1 MASLFKFT
9 GTPGKS
15 SASTER
21 EAGVQAVLRSQLVRD
36 ISSLREFED
45 DLDACE
51 LLGQGSYGSVHL
63 ITDKVSGNRRVLKTV
78 VRPESWNADRL
89 RMEGL
94 IMKNLDH
101 PHILRLFE
109 WFENGDLAKLVCDF
123 CEGGELLSTIRK
135 GRGNGVS
142 LEEPWAACALRQTFQ
157 ALAYM
162 HGKSVVHKDL
172 KGENLLLLR
181 STASDDGKDFGKMPH
196 VVVCDLGTAEICG
209 RGLAHLFGSRGTR
222 VAGTP
227 ATTSPEALNGNS
239 SPKSD
244 IWSMGCVM
252 FEMLTNQLPFNLLGS
267 MADAAK
273 KQVVWLDLL
282 KAGPKWDQL
291 RCSKDANH
299 LCHKLLQFREG
310 NRPSALECLKV
321 PWLTYGVEDTL
332 TELQKKAC
340 RKAVSAWTKLDNCRR
355 ALCLKMA
362 GTCTIIDQFANAYLK
377 VDTDNSGMLERS
389 EVLRFLD
396 IIGYDRSDATYAADQ
411 LDVNNDGAIHYL
423 EFSAMCL
430 LSLDAEF
437 DELLLQEFKALAKTR
452 EYITEMELAPLT
464 MELSR
469 IASGGSIGLKFD
481 KLDLNR
487 DGRVDFEEFGAYFGR
502 PGIKYP
508 ADGNFASMTENDAD
522 KAPAAVPDASSL
534 KMSDSGALTRG
545 SLRLPAMGGK
555 DDSGT
560 RDAKST
566 SSPIS
571 APGNFSDK
579 KRSKAAAA
587 KKPAKV
593 EAARKMADVDKV
605 AESRAPVS
613 SEAVATTTSQ
623 EASARIAMSTQSQA
637 KLGAQAQTPQ
647 RNEVSQSFEAND
659 QIFPSQS
666 KPVYHAIISV

>member
-9 GTPGKS
+9 GGPAKS
-15 SASTER
+15 SAGADR
-21 EAGVQAVLRSQLVRD
+21 DAGVQAVLRSQLVRD
-36 ISSLREFED
+36 VSSLREFED
-45 DLDACE
+45 DLEACE

-63 ITDKVSGNRRVLKTV
+63 IRDKVSGNRRVLKTV
-78 VRPESWNADRL
+78 VRPESWNSDRL

-181 STASDDGKDFGKMPH
+181 STAGDDGKDFGKMPH

-267 MADAAK
+267 MAEAAR

-291 RCSKDANH
+291 RCSKGGSQ

-310 NRPSALECLKV
+310 NRPSALEALKV
-321 PWLTYGVEDTL
+321 PWLTYGVKDSL
-332 TELQKKAC
+332 TEKQKRAC
-340 RKAVSAWTKLDNCRR
+340 RKAVEAWTKLDSCRR
-355 ALCLKMA
+355 ALCLKMT
-362 GTCTIIDQFANAYLK
+362 GTCTIIDQFSDIFLK
-377 VDTDNSGMLERS
+377 VDTDNSGMVERS

-396 IIGYDRSDATYAADQ
+396 IIGYDRSNASYAADQ

-437 DELLLQEFKALAKTR
+437 DELLLQEFKALAKNR
-452 EYITEMELAPLT
+452 EFITEMELAPLT
-464 MELSR
+464 MELGR
-469 IASGGSIGLKFD
+469 INSGGSLGLRFD

-487 DGRVDFEEFGAYFGR
+487 DGRVDFEEFGTYFGR

-508 ADGNFASMTENDAD
+508 ADGNLAGTAETNTD
-522 KAPAAVPDASSL
+522 KAPAAAQDASSL

-545 SLRLPAMGGK
+545 SLRLPATSGK
-555 DDSGT
+555 DDWGT
-560 RDAKST
+560 KDAKSAPSPT
-566 SSPIS
+566 SSALGS
-571 APGNFSDK
+571 SSDK
-579 KRSKAAAA
+579 KAIKSATA
-587 KKPAKV
+587 KKGAKV
-593 EAARKMADVDKV
+593 DPARKKTEVDKV
-605 AESRAPVS
+605 AESS
-613 SEAVATTTSQ
+613 ATARSQ
-623 EASARIAMSTQSQA
+623 EASARIDMSTQSKA

-659 QIFPSQS
+659 EIFPSQS
-666 KPVYHAIISV
+666 KPVYHAVVSV